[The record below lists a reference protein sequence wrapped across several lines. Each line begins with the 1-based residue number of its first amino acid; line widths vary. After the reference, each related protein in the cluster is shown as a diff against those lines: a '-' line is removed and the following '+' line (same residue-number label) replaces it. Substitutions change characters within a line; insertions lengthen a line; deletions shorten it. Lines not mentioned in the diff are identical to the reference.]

1 MLRICPDS
9 IPGQGTKIPQAMRS
23 SGCPLPP
30 KKEPL
35 QGSLRL
41 LNEITARSPEQGR
54 SCNTDQGVI
63 EGGDKDAGGEK

>member
-1 MLRICPDS
+1 
-9 IPGQGTKIPQAMRS
+9 MRP

-30 KKEPL
+30 RKKPL

-54 SCNTDQGVI
+54 SYNTDQGVFQ
-63 EGGDKDAGGEK
+63 GSDKDAGGEK